1 MEEDP
6 EDGLRILARLSS
18 STKSSK
24 TSSSSKQSSSSKT
37 FFVWGT
43 GNEILVRNE
52 RVLGHDGNDDLDDD
66 AMMHKDEE
74 SVDDCDDDDSDI
86 KTKSISWSHLS
97 SKNKQ
102 EIAQFEP
109 LVKDLVQKIRL
120 ASASASVGG
129 AGGDGEKTMD
139 GGSDFRLE
147 AAREFSS
154 KAIEVFREIAK

>member
-66 AMMHKDEE
+66 KMMHKDEE
-74 SVDDCDDDDSDI
+74 SVDDCADDDSDI

-97 SKNKQ
+97 SK
-102 EIAQFEP
+102 
-109 LVKDLVQKIRL
+109 
-120 ASASASVGG
+120 
-129 AGGDGEKTMD
+129 T
-139 GGSDFRLE
+139 
-147 AAREFSS
+147 S
-154 KAIEVFREIAK
+154 KRSRSLNLW